1 VAILFCV
8 GSRRDKQAARQ
19 KRVGILMPE
28 AIRSADD
35 YGLLNWGGA
44 IGVWFCLM
52 IFTGGVSNPSSLAST
67 FHALISSALLLTA
80 CWRLRSGFPSGF
92 SMYGWALMTLGFVL
106 IGAHLVPL
114 PPSMWEQLA
123 GRDLFAETLKLT
135 GSDLPWLP
143 LTLTP
148 AKTSATLIAYI
159 PLLAGMLAVLSL
171 KGRDMFALAS
181 FVVVCAVVGVVLGLL
196 QKTGR
201 VPDWLYLHG
210 KPDVNA
216 ATGSFGNRNFLAA
229 QIFVSL
235 PFLAIL
241 ATAIQRRS
249 GVSPWVIVVFVLVY
263 MAIMLS
269 GLASVG
275 SRGGVLLAMP
285 SVLLTL
291 LFVYRPPANLGR
303 FGKSG
308 FASVGVI
315 GGILVMSQA
324 SMIGI
329 LRLVEKDPLADFRST
344 IFATTWSATKAFWP
358 AGSGFGSFVPVY
370 QMFETPGAIVDRY
383 VNAAHND
390 WLQLLLEGGLPATIL
405 GLGLIIV
412 FFIAL
417 WRTLKNNMVADD
429 FSSAVRAGLVVVALL
444 AGHAILDFGLR
455 TPALLSLLSLGFGL
469 TCLAGRYNQSAWQSG
484 LGVAKQNRPA
494 EPMRKEPTPRTK
506 PYFKQPPQ
514 L

>member
-1 VAILFCV
+1 
-8 GSRRDKQAARQ
+8 
-19 KRVGILMPE
+19 MPE
-28 AIRSADD
+28 AIKNTED
-35 YGLLNWGGA
+35 YGLLNWGGVV
-44 IGVWFCLM
+44 GLWFCSMVL
-52 IFTGGVSNPSSLAST
+52 TGGVSNPSSLAST
-67 FHALISSALLLTA
+67 VHLLSSGALLVLA
-80 CWRLRSGFPSGF
+80 CWRLREGFPSRF
-92 SMYGWALMTLGFVL
+92 AMSSWALVIIGFALV
-106 IGAHLVPL
+106 GSHLLPL
-114 PPSMWEQLA
+114 PPSVWQQLA

-135 GSDLPWLP
+135 GPDLPWMP

-148 AKTSATLIAYI
+148 AKTSATLLAYI
-159 PLLAGMLAVLSL
+159 SFLAGVTAALSL
-171 KGRDMFALAS
+171 KSRDMFALAS
-181 FVVVCAVVGVVLGLL
+181 FVIACAVLGVVLGLL
-196 QKTGR
+196 QKAGR

-210 KPDVNA
+210 KPDVLS
-216 ATGSFGNRNFLAA
+216 ATGTFGNRNFLAA
-229 QIFVSL
+229 QIFASL

-241 ATAIQRRS
+241 ATSIQRRS
-249 GVSPWVIVVFVLVY
+249 SVGPVVVVAFVLVY

-291 LFVYRPPANLGR
+291 LFVHRPPNNLGR
-303 FGKSG
+303 FGKSS
-308 FASVGVI
+308 FASIGII

-329 LRLVEKDPLADFRST
+329 LRLVEKDPLEDFRST

-390 WLQLLLEGGLPATIL
+390 WLQLLLEGGVPVSIL
-405 GLGLIIV
+405 GCAFIVV
-412 FFIAL
+412 FFVAV
-417 WRTLKNNMVADD
+417 WRTIKNNTVADD
-429 FSSAVRAGLVVVALL
+429 FSSAVRAGLVVVSLL
-444 AGHAILDFGLR
+444 SVHAIIDFGLR
-455 TPALLSLLSLGFGL
+455 TPALLSLLSLGLGF
-469 TCLAGRYNQSAWQSG
+469 TCLAGRYNHSNWSSVSATLKQS
-484 LGVAKQNRPA
+484 RPA
-494 EPMRKEPTPRTK
+494 EMKRAEPTPRTK